1 MNLSQFQPVK
11 LRLFVTDPSAVA
23 GKIYGVA
30 DTSWTEGAITWNTK
44 PAIGSLF
51 GTGGSAP
58 VGTWVEF
65 NLDLPS
71 VTGDNTYSFVLK
83 DGSADAAWY
92 SSKEGANAPQLVVT
106 FGS

>member
-1 MNLSQFQPVK
+1 ML
-11 LRLFVTDPSAVA
+11 
-23 GKIYGVA
+23 VA
-30 DTSWTEGAITWNTK
+30 DTGWTESAITWNTK
-44 PAIGSLF
+44 PAIGPLF

-58 VGTWVEF
+58 VGTWVDF
-65 NLDLPS
+65 NLDLAPS